1 MQIGPSDSTASF
13 QTAKGTGQDKM
24 NSSEWKK
31 AVGIGLGYYV
41 AGPVGAL
48 LGFFIGKKIDK
59 PKKRQEDASLRTCY
73 EALQV
78 TPAATT
84 EEIKKSYRRLVKQY
98 HPDLQGPLD
107 EKGADA
113 LKRKVISLNEAYR
126 TIRTARGF

>member
-1 MQIGPSDSTASF
+1 
-13 QTAKGTGQDKM
+13 M

-48 LGFFIGKKIDK
+48 LGFFIGKKMEK
-59 PKKRQEDASLRTCY
+59 PKEIREDALLRTSY

-78 TPAATT
+78 TPAATP

-98 HPDLQGPLD
+98 HPDLRGRLD
-107 EKGADA
+107 ENGADA
-113 LKRKVISLNEAYR
+113 LKRKVVSLNEAYR